1 MRRAQYLQEL
11 RQVIAEVKRLS
22 AVEPT
27 RNYPRNSLGLAS
39 R

>member
-22 AVEPT
+22 AVELA
-27 RNYPRNSLGLAS
+27 RNSARNTAGFE